1 MSLSVLLVEDNVLN
15 QELARDLLEASGHR
29 VHIVENADG
38 FRRYLREGGET
49 DIILMDVLLPGTDGV
64 TLVRELRS
72 SRFLPG
78 VPVIAVTAQAL
89 TGDSERFLS
98 SGFDAVI
105 TKPIDTRTFV
115 SAVEQYAVSRT
126 SKQSEHGANPD
137 RR

>member
-1 MSLSVLLVEDNVLN
+1 MSLSVLLVEDNLMN

-29 VHIVENADG
+29 VRIVENADG
-38 FRRYLREGGET
+38 FRRCLREGGTT
-49 DIILMDVLLPGTDGV
+49 DIILMDVLLPVTDGV

-72 SRFLPG
+72 STFLPG

-98 SGFDAVI
+98 CGFDAVI

-115 SAVEQYAVSRT
+115 GAVKRYAGSRRGE
-126 SKQSEHGANPD
+126 QSEQGANLD